1 MSSFWFKRKKDTKVP
16 LVKLII
22 HSSDMEANLGFSSV
36 KTRAD
41 LISRKTGN
49 LGRNLSNASFRT
61 WTMWDR
67 IMETFCK
74 FSPERGEKSAAS
86 NRKSSWLNVLCF
98 YIFGTMSFFY
108 QEMLYTAS
116 EDILSGRKLPTSV
129 IIVTFVTPLAAIKLI
144 APWFIQR
151 ISYVFKICFIATFM
165 VAGLVLIIF
174 VNDMHL
180 KLVGIGLNAL
190 STGMAEVVFLSLT
203 SFYPQVCISSF
214 VAGTGMAS
222 LVSPLYYTGK
232 SEEYLIDIIVSAVL
246 KSHWA
251 KIINSSLR

>member
-1 MSSFWFKRKKDTKVP
+1 
-16 LVKLII
+16 
-22 HSSDMEANLGFSSV
+22 
-36 KTRAD
+36 
-41 LISRKTGN
+41 
-49 LGRNLSNASFRT
+49 
-61 WTMWDR
+61 
-67 IMETFCK
+67 METFCK
-74 FSPERGEKSAAS
+74 FSPERGDKSTAS
-86 NRKSSWLNVLCF
+86 NRQSSWLNVLCF
-98 YIFGTMSFFY
+98 YIFGMMAFFY

-116 EDILSGRKLPTSV
+116 EDILSGRRLPTSV

-151 ISYVFKICFIATFM
+151 ISYVVKICFIATCM

-174 VNDMHL
+174 VKEMHL
-180 KLVGIGLNAL
+180 KLVGIAMNAL
-190 STGMAEVVFLSLT
+190 ATGIAEVVFLSLT

-232 SEEYLIDIIVSAVL
+232 SEEYLTDITVSAVL

-251 KIINSSLR
+251 KIINSSLRELLELRINGSAWFPFQLENFAITIYLISFTSKFNENEYVEFSLNLST

>member
-1 MSSFWFKRKKDTKVP
+1 
-16 LVKLII
+16 
-22 HSSDMEANLGFSSV
+22 
-36 KTRAD
+36 
-41 LISRKTGN
+41 
-49 LGRNLSNASFRT
+49 
-61 WTMWDR
+61 
-67 IMETFCK
+67 METFCK
-74 FSPERGEKSAAS
+74 FSPERGEKSTAS

-180 KLVGIGLNAL
+180 KLVGIALNAL

-251 KIINSSLR
+251 KIINSSLRELFQFQINGCVSRLVKMLLPQYT